1 MLKWSSTPTLMRCHS
16 LVPNLGRRRPDA
28 SIKHGLPGKRSRCP
42 SGGRVYGA
50 APSAGA
56 SFEYRNSPPP
66 LLQHTVRPPQGRAG
80 PTLGVTN
87 MAKVAFL
94 GLGVMGFPMAGH
106 LVKKGGHEVT
116 VYNRTPAK
124 AKAWAEKFGGKTA
137 ATPKAAAE
145 GQDFVMAC
153 VGNDH
158 DLRAITIGADG
169 AFAGIKKGATFVDH
183 TTASAEVARE
193 LDAEATK
200 LGFKFVD
207 APVSGGQAGA
217 ENGVLTVMC
226 GGTADAFA
234 GAEPVIAAYARM
246 CKLLGPAGS
255 GQLTK
260 MVNQICIAGLVEGL
274 SEGIHFAKKAGLDVQ
289 AVIDTISKGAAQSW
303 QMENRYKTMND
314 GKFDFGF
321 AVEWMRKDLSIC
333 LAESRRN
340 GANLPVTA
348 LVDQFYSEVEKMGGK
363 RWDTSSL
370 LARLER

>member
-1 MLKWSSTPTLMRCHS
+1 
-16 LVPNLGRRRPDA
+16 
-28 SIKHGLPGKRSRCP
+28 
-42 SGGRVYGA
+42 
-50 APSAGA
+50 
-56 SFEYRNSPPP
+56 
-66 LLQHTVRPPQGRAG
+66 
-80 PTLGVTN
+80 

-106 LVKKGGHEVT
+106 LVSKGGHEVT
-116 VYNRTPAK
+116 VYNRTAAK
-124 AKAWAEKFGGKTA
+124 AKDWAEKFGGRTA
-137 ATPKAAAE
+137 PTPAEAAA

-153 VGNDH
+153 VGNDD
-158 DLRAITIGADG
+158 DLRAVTTGTDG
-169 AFAGIKKGATFVDH
+169 AFAAMSKGAIFVDH

-193 LDAEATK
+193 LDAAASGA
-200 LGFKFVD
+200 GFHFID

-226 GGTADAFA
+226 GGRPDDFA
-234 GAEPVIAAYARM
+234 KAEPVIAAYARM

-274 SEGIHFAKKAGLDVQ
+274 SEGIHFAKKAGLDVG

-303 QMENRYKTMND
+303 QMENRHKTMND
-314 GKFDFGF
+314 GKYDFGF

-333 LAESRRN
+333 LAEARRN
-340 GANLPVTA
+340 GASLPVTA
-348 LVDQFYSEVEKMGGK
+348 LVDTFYAEVETMGGR

-370 LARLER
+370 LARLQR